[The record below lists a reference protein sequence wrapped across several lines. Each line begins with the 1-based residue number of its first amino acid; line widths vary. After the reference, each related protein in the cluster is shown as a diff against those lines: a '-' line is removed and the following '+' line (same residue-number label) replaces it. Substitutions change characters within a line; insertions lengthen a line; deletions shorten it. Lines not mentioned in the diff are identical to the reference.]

1 MNGVATPPLWVS
13 LVVRAAL
20 IALVVMALARLVG
33 AARLAT
39 GCTATRVPIGNAT
52 RGVLRI

>member
-33 AARLAT
+33 AAHLDT
-39 GCTATRVPIGNAT
+39 GCSAGRVPSGGAT